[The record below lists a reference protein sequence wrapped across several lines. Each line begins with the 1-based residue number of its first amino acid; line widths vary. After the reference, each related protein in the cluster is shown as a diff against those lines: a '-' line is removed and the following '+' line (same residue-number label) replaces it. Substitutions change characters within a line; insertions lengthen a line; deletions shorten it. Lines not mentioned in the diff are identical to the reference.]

1 MPLKW
6 IMSGGQTGV
15 DRAAL
20 DAALAQGI
28 ACGGWCPRGRKA
40 EDGPIPP
47 EYPVLET
54 RSTSYA
60 VRTRWNVRDSD
71 ATLILTRGTPSGGT
85 ALTVSLARRMQRPV
99 LIQQLGRTSPH
110 RLHHVRDWLQLHHVR
125 RLNIAGPRES
135 SSPGIYELART
146 FLDALL
152 TDVTARQRLVK
163 PAPRGPSPPGEK

>member
-1 MPLKW
+1 MPLQL
-6 IMSGGQTGV
+6 IVSGGQTGV

-40 EDGPIPP
+40 EDGPIPGA
-47 EYPVLET
+47 YPVVET

-71 ATLILTRGTPSGGT
+71 ATLILTRGSPSGGT
-85 ALTVSLARRMQRPV
+85 ALTVSLARRMQRPI
-99 LIQQLGRTSPH
+99 LIQQLGRTTPH
-110 RLHHVRDWLQLHHVR
+110 RLQHVRDWLELHHVR

-135 SSPGIYELART
+135 SAPGIYEQART

-152 TDVTARQRLVK
+152 SQLHAHHRLVK
-163 PAPRGPSPPGEK
+163 PVPRGPIPPGAK